1 MTGSRR
7 MIGLSSDGTGG
18 AGVLRHGSR
27 EASRYVF
34 VAGVD
39 RMAAWIAAATPVLA
53 TLIVLSVL

>member
-1 MTGSRR
+1 

-34 VAGVD
+34 VASVD
-39 RMAAWIAAATPVLA
+39 WMAAWIAAATPVLA